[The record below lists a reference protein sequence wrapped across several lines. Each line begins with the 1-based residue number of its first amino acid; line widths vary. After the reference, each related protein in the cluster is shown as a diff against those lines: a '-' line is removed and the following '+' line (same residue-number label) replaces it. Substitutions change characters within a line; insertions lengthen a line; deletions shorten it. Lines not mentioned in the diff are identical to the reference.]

1 MTRRHGFWL
10 AAIVLLLVAASVVL
24 AAPSTVVLSVDG
36 MTWGAWPV
44 AVKRALEGLPGVQRA
59 DVSFRDKE
67 ARVTFDPA
75 RVTTD
80 QLIQAIDKLGFR
92 AAVKSGG

>member
-1 MTRRHGFWL
+1 M
-10 AAIVLLLVAASVVL
+10 
-24 AAPSTVVLSVDG
+24 
-36 MTWGAWPV
+36 

-75 RVTTD
+75 RVTTNE
-80 QLIQAIDKLGFR
+80 LIQAIDKLGFR
-92 AAVKSGG
+92 ASLKGGGQNALVRPDTSYERNSQLEASVDRD

>member
-1 MTRRHGFWL
+1 M
-10 AAIVLLLVAASVVL
+10 
-24 AAPSTVVLSVDG
+24 
-36 MTWGAWPV
+36 

-59 DVSFRDKE
+59 EVSFRDKE

-92 AAVKSGG
+92 ASLKAGG